1 VNKPIQELHAEIKK
15 RVTAD
20 HLKDLTV
27 QLIDAYKARDLHV
40 LKRYASHMFGP
51 SETESGANELFFRL
65 IKHFHPDRLA
75 GILREVDEAYARGD
89 EQKLL
94 FFRNLMSLKKQHHVH
109 RSRVESA
116 RHSRSNA
123 AEEYTYG
130 REDFGYDTT
139 AYNEGVFSEDD
150 EEFYKETE
158 VDFDFLSAV
167 KAEHLGNLDIE
178 ITAADLHYLEGELVL
193 SGYELSDLDGLEQ
206 CINITV
212 LDLSDNRIDN
222 IYEVQFL
229 HHLQELF
236 LANNHVVDIDAL
248 RELHDLEIVDLSVNE
263 IENASA
269 LLDLPGLRFVNLSG
283 NPLADPGVI
292 AELERRSVVVLY

>member
-1 VNKPIQELHAEIKK
+1 MKQEIQELHAEIKK
-15 RVTAD
+15 KVTAD

-27 QLIDAYKARDLHV
+27 QLIDAYKSHNLHV
-40 LKRYASHMFGP
+40 LRRYASHLFGP
-51 SETESGANELFFRL
+51 ADGDSGANELFFKL

-94 FFRNLMSLKKQHHVH
+94 FFRNLMSARKQYHVH
-109 RSRVESA
+109 RPRPESG
-116 RHSRSNA
+116 RHSRSDA
-123 AEEYTYG
+123 TEEYTFG

-139 AYNEGVFSEDD
+139 AYNEGVFSEDED
-150 EEFYKETE
+150 EYYNEAE

-206 CINITV
+206 CVNVTV
-212 LDLSDNRIDN
+212 LDLSDNNIDN
-222 IYEVQFL
+222 IYELQFL

-236 LANNHVVDIDAL
+236 LAHNHIADIDAL
-248 RELHDLEIVDLSVNE
+248 RELHDLEIVDLSLNE

-269 LLDLPGLRFVNLSG
+269 LLELPSLRFVNLSG
-283 NPLADPGVI
+283 NPLADTDVI
-292 AELERRSVVVLY
+292 ADLERRSVVVLY